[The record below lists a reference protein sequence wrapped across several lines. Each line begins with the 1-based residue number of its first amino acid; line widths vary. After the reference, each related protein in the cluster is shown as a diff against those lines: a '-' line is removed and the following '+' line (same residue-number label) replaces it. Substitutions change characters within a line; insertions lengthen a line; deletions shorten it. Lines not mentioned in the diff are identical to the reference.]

1 MGFYIRKSLKFG
13 PLRLNLSKSGVGLSA
28 GVKGFRFG
36 SGPKGNYV
44 HIGRKGVYYRQS
56 LSNLSQQ
63 KKNQNQL
70 QEKENNQNESSYHA
84 GMEEIESKDAVQIVD
99 VNSEALVSEIRQ
111 KAEITALCPW
121 IVVGLIVLAFFT
133 GGVTIILIPFAGIA
147 AYIIDKR
154 RKTTVILYD
163 LDDCTQKEYSEFY
176 EKFENLNKSKR
187 KWHIEAKANVKD
199 AKYHAGAGELV
210 QRKKIEFQ
218 MDSPKNIKTNVP
230 VPSIPVG
237 KQTLY
242 FLPDKLL
249 IIEKNGVGG
258 VSYSTLKLDIN
269 VIRFIEDDGVPA
281 DSEIVDYTWKYL
293 NKKGGPDKRFKD
305 NCQLPI
311 ALYAQI
317 DFLSSTGLR
326 ERLNISNVESAEK
339 FSKAITKLSNY
350 YKSVESSQSSN

>member
-44 HIGRKGVYYRQS
+44 HIGKGGIYYRQS
-56 LSNLSQQ
+56 VNNRLQQ
-63 KKNQNQL
+63 KPNTNQV
-70 QEKENNQNESSYHA
+70 NNRQHYEHETVHH
-84 GMEEIESKDAVQIVD
+84 GEMVEIESKNTLQIIDA
-99 VNSEALVSEIRQ
+99 NSEALVSEIRQ
-111 KAEITALCPW
+111 KAEIAALFPW
-121 IVVGLIVLAFFT
+121 VIVGLIILAFFT
-133 GGVTIILIPFAGIA
+133 GGITIILIPFAGTV
-147 AYIIDKR
+147 AYMIDKR

-163 LDDCTQKEYSEFY
+163 LDDYTQKEYSEFY
-176 EKFENLNKSKR
+176 DTFENLNKSKR
-187 KWHIEAKANVKD
+187 KWHIEAKANVTD

-218 MDSPKNIKTNVP
+218 MDSPKDIKTNVP

-249 IIEKNGVGG
+249 VIEKNSVGA

-269 VIRFIEDDGVPA
+269 VTRFIEDEGVPSDA
-281 DSEIVDYTWKYL
+281 QIVDYTWKYV

-326 ERLNISNVESAEK
+326 ERLNISNVQNAEK
-339 FSKAITKLSNY
+339 FSKAIVKLSNY